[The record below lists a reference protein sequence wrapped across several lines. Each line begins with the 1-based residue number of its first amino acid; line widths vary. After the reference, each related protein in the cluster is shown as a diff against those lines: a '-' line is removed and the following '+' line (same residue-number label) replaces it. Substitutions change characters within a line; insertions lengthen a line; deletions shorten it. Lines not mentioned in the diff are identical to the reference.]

1 MGPTR
6 LATLPRLAASLL
18 TLVYS
23 SYVRYGARVR
33 KPTAPEQLY
42 IDFDGFF
49 AACEEQADRRLQGR
63 PLGVIPFAGAVNSC
77 VIAANTLAKRAGVAT
92 GMAIA
97 DARPP
102 VPGDRAGPPAARSLY
117 AHPPPYRRGGSRRA
131 PHRCRVL
138 H

>member
-1 MGPTR
+1 MGSTR

-18 TLVYS
+18 PLVYS
-23 SYVRYGARVR
+23 LFVRYGARVR

-63 PLGVIPFAGAVNSC
+63 PLAVIPFAGAVQSC
-77 VIAANTLAKRAGVAT
+77 VIAANTMATRAGVTT

-97 DARPP
+97 GAC
-102 VPGDRAGPPAARSLY
+102 AG
-117 AHPPPYRRGGSRRA
+117 G
-131 PHRCRVL
+131 C
-138 H
+138 